1 METEENFRT
10 RNARIKR
17 AKTRA
22 RILSAAFGLF
32 EARGIDATTIDDV
45 RLEAGLSR
53 GSIYNYFPTF
63 DAMLRDMAAH
73 MVIRLNAE
81 QSAHFDRL
89 ESPIERI
96 CCNIRYS
103 IGRIASDRV
112 GAEVLLRVLPLIGPP
127 TEAMRRH
134 AGANIEQAQKLG
146 LVRVPSLPIAL
157 ELGYGL
163 VTALVQRGRNEG
175 LTAREV
181 NAAAEMLMRAFG
193 IDDAEA
199 QRLSRM
205 RLPLPPAG
213 ELRDAVLDNGVGD

>member
-1 METEENFRT
+1 MEAEENFRT

-22 RILSAAFGLF
+22 RILAAAFGLF

-45 RLEAGLSR
+45 RIEAGVSR

-73 MVIRLNAE
+73 MVMQLNAE
-81 QSAHFDRL
+81 QSEHFDGL

-127 TEAMRRH
+127 TEAMRQH
-134 AGANIEQAQKLG
+134 AVANIEQAQNLG
-146 LVRVPSLPIAL
+146 LVRVPSLQIAL

-163 VTALVQRGRNEG
+163 VTALVQRGMNSG
-175 LTAREV
+175 ITAKDI
-181 NAAAEMLMRAFG
+181 NAGAQMLMRAFG
-193 IDDAEA
+193 IDDGEAE
-199 QRLSRM
+199 RLAKI
-205 RLPLPPAG
+205 RLPVPPAG
-213 ELRDAVLDNGVGD
+213 ELRGAVLANGVDA

>member
-1 METEENFRT
+1 MQSEENFRT
-10 RNARIKR
+10 RNARVKR

-22 RILSAAFGLF
+22 RILSAAFALF

-73 MVIRLNAE
+73 MVMQLNAE
-81 QSAHFDRL
+81 QSAHFDGL

-127 TEAMRRH
+127 TEAMRKH
-134 AGANIEQAQKLG
+134 AGANIEQARGLG
-146 LVRVPSLPIAL
+146 LVRVPSLQIAL

-163 VTALVQRGRNEG
+163 VTALVQRGMNSG
-175 LTAREV
+175 ITAKDI
-181 NAAAEMLMRAFG
+181 NAGAEMLMRAFG
-193 IDDAEA
+193 IDEPEA
-199 QRLSRM
+199 QRLSRI
-205 RLPLPPAG
+205 RLPLPPSG
-213 ELRDAVLDNGVGD
+213 ELRDAVLDNGAGG